1 MLLGTLEVDLSTRS
15 LRRDGKAIHVGSR
28 AFDVLAVLLSA
39 AGRLVTKDELMA
51 AVWPGTVVEEN
62 NLQVHISA
70 LRKLLGPQRDLI
82 VTVPGRGYQLT
93 QRSAPTANLTPTTPP
108 RQGDSDIPR
117 RHGALTGRDSL
128 VSNIAAILDTTHI
141 LTLVGAGGV
150 GKTSAAIE
158 VAHAAVSGRFDI
170 TRFVALSDAASPEAV
185 LQKIATAFGV
195 SIRDDRSAVD
205 ALVAALPRDRTL
217 LVLDNAEH
225 VIDAVARLVDSVC
238 MRLGNLRVL
247 VTSREPL
254 RVSGERVFHVR
265 PLQVPRPESSIAEL
279 LDCEAVQMFLQ
290 RARQSGCDLDT
301 LIKSA
306 RLVGDICR
314 RLDGN
319 PLAIEM
325 AVGRIGA
332 LGVRGVH
339 GFLDDR
345 FKLLTRGYRT
355 ALAHHQTLQA
365 SFDWSFAS
373 LSPSSQKLLGHVAAF
388 QRAFTFEA
396 LRALVCDARYTLS
409 DVAGDIA
416 ELTEKSL
423 VSVEPGNGEH
433 RFFLS
438 ESARAYALQKR
449 RIGGKDIRM
458 FAHYAGY
465 HFSACE
471 EAPTI
476 GTDAFNEKVEE
487 RERACAI

>member
-15 LRRDGKAIHVGSR
+15 LRRDGKAVHVGSR

-39 AGRLVTKDELMA
+39 AGRLVTKDELMG

-62 NLQVHISA
+62 TLHVHVAA

-82 VTVPGRGYQLT
+82 VTVPGRGYRLT
-93 QRSAPTANLTPTTPP
+93 RRQAPSANLAMT
-108 RQGDSDIPR
+108 GDIPQR
-117 RHGALTGRDSL
+117 QRALTGRDGL
-128 VSNIAAILDTTHI
+128 VSDISAILDTTHV

-158 VAHAAVSGRFDI
+158 AAHAALCDRFDI
-170 TRFVALSDAASPEAV
+170 TRFVNLADAATAGLV
-185 LQKIATAFGV
+185 LQKVATAFGL
-195 SIRDDRSAVD
+195 SISEDRWGMDELA
-205 ALVAALPRDRTL
+205 AALPQDRTL

-238 MRLGNLRVL
+238 VRHDNLRML

-254 RVSGERVFHVR
+254 RVPGEAVLRVR
-265 PLQVPRPESSIAEL
+265 PLQVPLPGSSTTEI
-279 LDCEAVQMFLQ
+279 LDCAAVQLFMQ
-290 RARQSGCDLDT
+290 RAEQSGCDLDS
-301 LIKSA
+301 LRKSA
-306 RLVGDICR
+306 HLVGNICR

-325 AVGRIGA
+325 AVARVGTFG
-332 LGVRGVH
+332 LSGVH

-355 ALAHHQTLQA
+355 ALSHHQTLLA

-373 LSPSSQKLLGHVAAF
+373 LSPSSQKLFGQIAEF
-388 QRAFTFEA
+388 QSAFTFEA
-396 LRALVCDARYTLS
+396 LRALVCDRSYTVS
-409 DVAGDIA
+409 DVASDIA
-416 ELTEKSL
+416 ELTDKSL
-423 VSVEPGNGEH
+423 VSVEPDRDGH

-449 RIGGKDIRM
+449 RLGRGDIQM
-458 FAHYAGY
+458 LAQYAGY
-465 HFSACE
+465 NFAARGA
-471 EAPTI
+471 APTI
-476 GTDAFNEKVEE
+476 GTDSFNAKAEE
-487 RERACAI
+487 RALAYDI